1 MSDSTLST
9 LAIVDELVREVLGDG
24 FGADVT
30 IGLETSFWKDL
41 ELESIE
47 LVTLGEQLQVRFGD
61 KVDFVSW
68 LSGKELDQIVNLRVG
83 DLVGFIDGALAG

>member
-1 MSDSTLST
+1 MSDSTTST

>member
-1 MSDSTLST
+1 VSDSTLST